1 MVALSHSWHLSSL
14 TSDWCRHRHMM
25 HLDQKQLRESLL
37 KGFWKRPALLIQNHK
52 ERNGSSSAACIWMGC
67 LAVAIWQPGVML
79 DHRQAHSLRMR
90 RQKNGEN
97 LTLMMSLSPCIYLET
112 ATSPVI
118 SGNKFSLLFKPVELV
133 FSVIWSQKM
142 P

>member
-1 MVALSHSWHLSSL
+1 MVALSHSWHLPSL
-14 TSDWCRHRHMM
+14 TSDWCRHKHMM

-37 KGFWKRPALLIQNHK
+37 KGFWKRPALMIQNHK
-52 ERNGSSSAACIWMGC
+52 ERSGSSSAACIWMGC
-67 LAVAIWQPGVML
+67 IAVAIWQPGVML
-79 DHRQAHSLRMR
+79 DHRQANSLRMR
-90 RQKNGEN
+90 RQKNGKN

-118 SGNKFSLLFKPVELV
+118 SANKFSLLFKPVELV

>member
-14 TSDWCRHRHMM
+14 MM
-25 HLDQKQLRESLL
+25 HLDQKQLRESLE
-37 KGFWKRPALLIQNHK
+37 RPALLIQNHK